1 MTHPWEPDRN
11 LTSEMATAV
20 IRSSLPSLNAEGL
33 TFLGSGW
40 EFDTYL
46 TNDGWVVRFPRRDEM
61 ATLFEKERPVHELL
75 EKYLPSD
82 VAIPRVEFVGKP
94 SAGFPYPV
102 AAHRYIAGL
111 PVDEVPSFWLQS
123 LARQIGY
130 VLASVHGIPEN
141 AARLAGVVGA
151 PPVSTAGDERG
162 NWVENG
168 VESLTRL
175 GDPDPVVSQAIAW
188 INRVSIPSGFDGP
201 LRLIHQDLSPEHVL
215 ADPNTGRITGIL
227 DWTDVMLGDAARD
240 FVFLA
245 GWRGWSFVDDV
256 LRHYPPVDSVFR
268 DRLRFMA
275 RLLTPI
281 WFAYAN
287 ERGTEVEKMRSWVH
301 NVYSDDVSP

>member
-1 MTHPWEPDRN
+1 MTQPWEPDRN
-11 LTSEMATAV
+11 LTVDIARAV
-20 IRSSLPSLNAEGL
+20 IRSSLPSLNADGV

-46 TNDGWVVRFPRRDEM
+46 TTDGWVVRFPRREEM

-75 EKYLPSD
+75 AKHLPSQ
-82 VAIPRVEFVGKP
+82 VTIPRVEFFGKP

-102 AAHRYIAGL
+102 AAHRYIAGF
-111 PVDEVPSFWLQS
+111 PVDELSSSWLPS
-123 LARQIGY
+123 LARQIGH
-130 VLASVHGIPEN
+130 VLASLHGIPED
-141 AARLAGVVGA
+141 AARQAGALGT
-151 PPVSTAGDERG
+151 PTDYTADEGRR

-168 VESLTRL
+168 VKSLSRF
-175 GDPDPVVSQAIAW
+175 GDLDPVVSRAIAW
-188 INRVSIPSGFDGP
+188 ISRASIPSGFDGP
-201 LRLIHQDLSPEHVL
+201 LRLIHQDLSPEHLL
-215 ADPNTGRITGIL
+215 ADPETGRITGIL

-245 GWRGWSFVDDV
+245 GWRGWEFVEDV
-256 LRHYPPVDSVFR
+256 LRHYPPVDADFR

-281 WFAYAN
+281 WLAYAH

-301 NVYSDDVSP
+301 NAYSDDASP